1 VTWGAANARAR
12 GLATHLLDRPAL
24 MHAAGAGSWA
34 AAIRPLV
41 ERGYALPD
49 AGAELS
55 PEEFDRATG
64 EVQLARLRLLGRW
77 LGKQGEVLAILFE
90 DESRRTLRALLRG
103 AAQGASP
110 EARLRGLSPTPGLPR
125 RTIDRLARAE
135 SPALLAEALVRMG
148 HPGGRALAQAA
159 RHTPEATLP
168 GLWRLETALSRTFA
182 LRATRAARHGG
193 KEVRR
198 FVALLIDLE
207 NAGSLL
213 LARDWGAEIGPDEVF
228 LPGGTV
234 LDRTRFAALAAI
246 PDPAGISAALEQA
259 FAHTPLARIFGAEST
274 RDFDARAASAL
285 LEWLRHEARR
295 NPLGPGVVLW
305 VLQRIRAEA
314 RDLRFLSAAV
324 QLGMPP
330 ARMGESL
337 VTPV

>member
-1 VTWGAANARAR
+1 MTWGAANARAR

-24 MHAAGAGSWA
+24 MHAAGAGSWDGT
-34 AAIRPLV
+34 IRRLV
-41 ERGYALPD
+41 ERGYVLPD

-64 EVQLARLRLLGRW
+64 EVQLARLRLLGGW
-77 LGKQGEVLAILFE
+77 LGRQREALAILFE
-90 DESRRTLRALLRG
+90 DEERRTLRALLRG
-103 AAQGASP
+103 AAEGASP
-110 EARLRGLSPTPGLPR
+110 AARLRGLSPTPGLPR
-125 RTIDRLARAE
+125 RAIERLARAE

-148 HPGGRALAQAA
+148 HPAGRALAQAA
-159 RHTPEATLP
+159 RHTSEAAPP
-168 GLWRLETALSRTFA
+168 GLWRLETALSQTFA
-182 LRATRAARHGG
+182 LRATRAARRGG
-193 KEVRR
+193 REVRR

-213 LARDWGAEIGPDEVF
+213 LARDWGSEIGPDEVF

-234 LDRTRFAALAAI
+234 LDRKRFAALATR
-246 PDPAGISAALEQA
+246 PDQAGVSLGLEQT
-259 FAHTPLARIFGAEST
+259 FAHTPLARIFGVEGT
-274 RDFDARAASAL
+274 RDFDARASSAL
-285 LEWLRHEARR
+285 LEWLRHESRR

-330 ARMGESL
+330 ARMTESL
-337 VTPV
+337 VTPT

>member
-1 VTWGAANARAR
+1 MSWGAANARAR

-24 MHAAGAGSWA
+24 IHAAGAGSWA
-34 AAIRPLV
+34 ATIRRLV
-41 ERGYALPD
+41 EQGYALPD

-77 LGKQGEVLAILFE
+77 LGGQREALAILYE
-90 DESRRTLRALLRG
+90 DEERRILRALLRG
-103 AAQGASP
+103 AAEGPSP
-110 EARLRGLSPTPGLPR
+110 EARLRGLSPTPGLSR
-125 RTIDRLARAE
+125 RAMERLARVE

-148 HPGGRALAQAA
+148 HPAGRALAQAA
-159 RHTPEATLP
+159 RHSSEAAPP
-168 GLWRLETALSRTFA
+168 GLWRLETALSQTFA
-182 LRATRAARHGG
+182 LRATRAARRGG
-193 KEVRR
+193 KEVRG
-198 FVALLIDLE
+198 FVGLLIDLE

-213 LARDWGAEIGPDEVF
+213 LARDWGPEIGPDEVF

-234 LDRTRFAALAAI
+234 LDRKRFAALAAL
-246 PDPAGISAALEQA
+246 PDQAGVSVALEQA
-259 FAHTPLARIFGAEST
+259 FAHTPLARVFRVEGS
-274 RDFDARAASAL
+274 RDFDARASSAL
-285 LEWLRHEARR
+285 LEWLRHESRR

-330 ARMGESL
+330 ARMAESL
-337 VTPV
+337 VTPA